1 MIHAV
6 RTELRRS
13 NAVALAVL
21 LFATGGLMIA
31 AMAQTWSRQWL
42 TFSYVQA
49 SGLFFLVPLAL
60 AGGAMLGRR
69 ERSTGADELMG
80 STGRPRWQKVA
91 PPAAALAVAV
101 TAMHL
106 LTLGIGA
113 AVIGATGGF
122 LSAGGTL
129 PALADVIVLIGA
141 VWLGLAA
148 GRAWSSALL
157 PPALAALALVAQ
169 VGVESSDEGSR
180 LRNLTL
186 MLQPPGFVWESFNA
200 QALLGRLAL
209 GVGLLVGGLLL
220 GFGAS
225 WLPRVAGVVALTAGM
240 VLAVVITPLG
250 LGARYQVD
258 TAAQRLVCAD
268 GTPQVC
274 VTAVHAYELPAVTPA
289 VRQALTMLAKLPG
302 APARAVEWRADAA
315 STFDDAQFRGR
326 APKQEPGTVAFR
338 VEPDDRMLGPGDL
351 FRLESVSPTGLTANI
366 VNGAG
371 TTMNGCRLGDPV
383 ALGAAG
389 AWLMGVDVL
398 PLTDNQFS
406 YDETVRADIAATV
419 KSLRELPGPEQVR
432 RVAAL
437 RDAANACRT
446 DDLRGI
452 LTGDPTA

>member
-1 MIHAV
+1 MIHAI

-21 LFATGGLMIA
+21 LFLTGALMIA
-31 AMAQTWSRQWL
+31 ALAQTWNRQWL

-49 SGLFFLVPLAL
+49 SGLFLLVPLAL

-69 ERSTGADELMG
+69 ESRTRADELLA
-80 STGRPRWQKVA
+80 STGRPRWQQVTPTA
-91 PPAAALAVAV
+91 VALAVAV

-122 LSAGGTL
+122 LSAGGML
-129 PALADVIVLIGA
+129 PALVDVVVLIGA

-148 GRAWSSALL
+148 GRAWSSPLV
-157 PPALAALALVAQ
+157 PPALAALALVGQLA
-169 VGVESSDEGSR
+169 VEFTGEDSK

-186 MLQPPGFVWESFNA
+186 MPQPPGFVWESFNA
-200 QALLGRLAL
+200 AALLGRLAL
-209 GVGLLVGGLLL
+209 GAGLLVGGLLL

-225 WLPRVAGVVALTAGM
+225 WLSRVAGGAALAAGLALT
-240 VLAVVITPLG
+240 VVISPLG

-258 TAAQRLVCAD
+258 AAAQRLVCAD
-268 GTPQVC
+268 GAPQVC
-274 VTAVHAYELPAVTPA
+274 VTAVHAYALPAATTA
-289 VRQALTMLAKLPG
+289 ARRALTMLARLPG
-302 APARAVEWRADAA
+302 APTRAAEWRADAA
-315 STFDDAQFRGR
+315 STFDSAQFEGR
-326 APKQEPGTVAFR
+326 TPKLEPGTVLFR
-338 VEPDDRMLGPGDL
+338 LEPGDRMLGTGDL
-351 FRLESVSPTGLTANI
+351 FSLQTVSPTGITAAI

-371 TTMNGCRLGDPV
+371 TTDNGCRPGDPV

-398 PLTDNQFS
+398 PLTDDRFS

-419 KSLRELPGPEQVR
+419 QALRELPDPEQVR
-432 RVAAL
+432 RVTAL

-446 DDLRGI
+446 DDLRSI
-452 LTGDPTA
+452 LTGGPTA